1 MYRLDQFC
9 NIIFKLRKEKGWTQV
24 ELAEKLQVSDKAV
37 SKWEKD
43 DAFPKR
49 KIAPHVMGLCT
60 ERVQARG
67 ITLAN
72 DLIKISCALYIGNF
86 CLLLQRFSN
95 MMEVQSGI

>member
-1 MYRLDQFC
+1 M
-9 NIIFKLRKEKGWTQV
+9 NSKVKLIQLLANSSIVSGKV
-24 ELAEKLQVSDKAV
+24 IAEKLQVSDKAV